1 MSVSAGLGF
10 DVDGP
15 EILVYLQ
22 EVLRVRPMGKGDT
35 ILEGIS
41 IPCRSNLKRDLL

>member
-1 MSVSAGLGF
+1 MAVALLGEKPLAWQGERIF
-10 DVDGP
+10 
-15 EILVYLQ
+15 I
-22 EVLRVRPMGKGDT
+22 RPMGKGDT